1 MSAGNHHQIWIE
13 QCEAARTI
21 RERFGL
27 QAAFDYAV
35 GEKLMNFASAASEH
49 PAFARELPRFVSE
62 VRRMFSADEIRSHL
76 ARLEREQIERDAE
89 NRETDE
95 DEFQYESQARAAERI
110 RQFATIKDLLTTETL
125 GTS

>member
-95 DEFQYESQARAAERI
+95 DEFQYESAARAAERI
-110 RQFATIKDLLTTETL
+110 LQFATIKDLLTTETL

>member
-1 MSAGNHHQIWIE
+1 MGAGNHHQIWIE

-35 GEKLMNFASAASEH
+35 GEKLMNFASAASER

-76 ARLEREQIERDAE
+76 ARLEREQIERDTE

-95 DEFQYESQARAAERI
+95 DEFQYESPARAAERV

>member
-1 MSAGNHHQIWIE
+1 MTAGINHQNWIE
-13 QCEAARTI
+13 QCEAARSI

-35 GEKLMNFASAASEH
+35 GEKLMNFASAARDY

-62 VRRMFSADEIRSHL
+62 VRSMFSVNEIRSHL
-76 ARLEREQIERDAE
+76 ARLERGQTERDAE
-89 NRETDE
+89 TRETDE
-95 DEFQYESQARAAERI
+95 DEFHYESPARAAERA
-110 RQFATIKDLLTTETL
+110 RQFATIKDLLTADTL